1 MALSVQEVANDLEVS
16 KGVVYREIREGKLKA
31 FRVGKQM
38 LRISEEELED
48 YKRRNTVEYMVVL

>member
-1 MALSVQEVANDLEVS
+1 MALSVQEVANDLDVS